1 MTQQVMLKLFKAI
14 DSSQTLMLDD
24 TVVSLCMYEGLTS
37 IRNDVRVLLQN
48 CPDSDCTSIG
58 LQSKGQEDMN

>member
-1 MTQQVMLKLFKAI
+1 MTQQVMFKAI

-37 IRNDVRVLLQN
+37 MTCV
-48 CPDSDCTSIG
+48 SF
-58 LQSKGQEDMN
+58 SKTAPTLTALALVCKLKDGPEDMN